1 MIKYA
6 RENRGEIII
15 GINNNSVLEGQN
27 STPTTLKNV
36 GIQICACINV
46 PLNVTY
52 IYISQRTMAHTIQN
66 NKNNNKTN

>member
-6 RENRGEIII
+6 REYRGEIII

-36 GIQICACINV
+36 GIQISACINV
-46 PLNVTY
+46 PLNVTVTGLAAR
-52 IYISQRTMAHTIQN
+52 SSF
-66 NKNNNKTN
+66 